1 MDVTTH
7 TISPL
12 LRFTS
17 YFAPLF
23 LLLCSNSPNSSH
35 LCNASLT
42 SLFLFCFLSTKH
54 HIYYPIL
61 PALPFFLLPFRS
73 LSSPYPCPNSSSPLL
88 LPPSNHPIYSLIPL
102 SPPNLLL
109 QHGPE
114 SPRAT
119 HFHDDDHFG
128 DLHVH
133 QHAGDVPGPVPAMG
147 VRREHQTSLP
157 VRLCKGEEKI
167 AR

>member
-1 MDVTTH
+1 MLL
-7 TISPL
+7 SPPSSVFVLKSSYL
-12 LRFTS
+12 L
-17 YFAPLF
+17 
-23 LLLCSNSPNSSH
+23 PNSSR
-35 LCNASLT
+35 T
-42 SLFLFCFLSTKH
+42 SFFFFFRSYPSVH
-54 HIYYPIL
+54 HIRVPIPL
-61 PALPFFLLPFRS
+61 ALPL
-73 LSSPYPCPNSSSPLL
+73 SSSPLL

-167 AR
+167 AH